1 MSAAVR
7 HTVADSFTHRL
18 LRKSVLLPV
27 FAAALALAPASY
39 ADAPT
44 LQPTD
49 IQSKVARLITRQLA
63 VLHYNRT
70 PVNDELSAEILKRY
84 LNNLDGQRLY
94 FLAEDVEAFDR
105 WKTQIDDQLRAG
117 LLGPAFTIHNR
128 YQQRLRER
136 LNFALAEIANGKA
149 ILDFSKDDNIIN
161 DRKEEAWPTTT
172 AELDQ
177 LWRLRLKAAALSL
190 HLANK
195 TEKEILNTLEKRYKA
210 QLKAVSQIRAD
221 DAFQTFM
228 NSFAETFD
236 PHTEYYS
243 PRSSENFNIN
253 MSLQLEGIGAVL
265 QTEDEY
271 TKIVR
276 LVTGGPADR
285 SRQLKP
291 GDRIIAVAEGKK
303 DFVDVVGWRI
313 DEVVSLIRGPKG
325 TTLRLQVLSG
335 TSNEVSAA
343 REVTLERNTVNLD
356 DQAASKRVIN
366 IKRGDKNHRIG
377 VIKLPTFY
385 ADFQAMQNG
394 DPNYRSTTRDVRRL
408 INELKTE
415 GMTGLVLDL
424 RNNGG
429 GSLTEVND
437 LVGEFITTGPTVQV
451 RDARGR
457 VEVLGDGNP
466 AMSYAGPLV
475 VLTNRLSASAAEIF
489 AGAIQDYGRGIVV
502 GGTTFGKGTVQS
514 LRDVGHGQL
523 KLTEAKFYRISGAS
537 TQNRGV
543 EADIVFPELFNPEE
557 IGESAL
563 TGALPWDTI
572 KPAGFRRIADLSLR
586 ISEIKTLSQAR
597 QAKDPDFLYVLSQQ
611 KLLADL
617 RNQKQTTLNITKRL
631 AEKAA
636 LDERRLGIENKRRSA
651 KGQEVIKTWDE
662 LNEQTEKENPTQDP
676 NFERSEER
684 ALLREAAEIA
694 VDLAQ
699 PPARA
704 ANRLINS
711 VKRPP
716 VAER

>member
-1 MSAAVR
+1 MPADRS
-7 HTVADSFTHRL
+7 TVVDSYARRL
-18 LRKSVLLPV
+18 LRKSVVLPAL
-27 FAAALALAPASY
+27 AAALSLAPISY

-49 IQSKVARLITRQLA
+49 VQGKVARLITRQLA

-70 PVNDELSAEILKRY
+70 PVNDELSEEILKRY

-94 FLAEDVEAFDR
+94 FLAEDIQAFNR

-117 LLGPAFTIHNR
+117 LMGPAFTIHNR

-136 LNFALAEIANGKA
+136 LSFALTEIANGKA
-149 ILDFSKDDNIIN
+149 ILDFDKDDSIIN
-161 DRKEEAWPTTT
+161 DRKEEAWPTTK
-172 AELDQ
+172 AEQDQ

-190 HLANK
+190 HLASK
-195 TEKEILNTLEKRYKA
+195 SDKEVLSTLEKRYKA
-210 QLKAVSQIRAD
+210 QLKAADQIRAD
-221 DAFQTFM
+221 DVFQTFI

-303 DFVDVVGWRI
+303 EFVDVVGWRI

-343 REVTLERNTVNLD
+343 KEITLERNTVNLE

-366 IKRGDKNHRIG
+366 IKRGEKTHRVG

-408 INELKTE
+408 INELKAD

-466 AMSYAGPLV
+466 DMSYAGPLV

-489 AGAIQDYGRGIVV
+489 AGAVQDYGRGIVV

-514 LRDVGHGQL
+514 MRDVGHGQL

-543 EADIVFPELFNPEE
+543 EPDIEFPELFNPEE

-563 TGALPWDTI
+563 TGALPWNTI
-572 KPAGFRRIADLSLR
+572 KPAGFRRIADLSRR
-586 ISEIKTLSQAR
+586 IADIKTLSQAR
-597 QAKDPDFLYVLSQQ
+597 QTKDPDFVYVLDQK

-617 RNQKQTTLNITKRL
+617 REQKTTTLNIAKRKAEKEALDQRRL
-631 AEKAA
+631 A
-636 LDERRLGIENKRRSA
+636 IENKRRAA
-651 KGQEVIKTWDE
+651 KNLPAIKTWE
-662 LNEQTEKENPTQDP
+662 EFSEQTEKENPTQDP
-676 NFERSEER
+676 NFERPEER
-684 ALLREAAEIA
+684 ALLREAAEIT

-699 PPARA
+699 PARTS
-704 ANRLINS
+704 NRPVLPTT
-711 VKRPP
+711 KRAP